1 MKKLSKLFAVLLAFS
16 LLVAACGGSDDDES
30 ADVDTSAIDD
40 AQAAAEAARAEA
52 EAARA
57 DAEAAQAEAE
67 EAQAEAE
74 AAQAAQADAEAAAEA
89 SAAEAE
95 EAQAAAD
102 AAADTEPA
110 RPFEGE
116 IVRVT
121 GPERS
126 PDEWNSLEAAMVP
139 FEEATGMQVIY
150 TGSADW
156 EAEINVQLE
165 ANNPPDISIF
175 PQPGKLADFARAGF
189 VLPLPDDV
197 LASVSENWND
207 AAMGFGFVDGTQFG
221 VPNKN
226 DLKSLVWHKPARFEE
241 NGYAV
246 PQTWDELL
254 ALTDQMIADG
264 NTPWC
269 IGIESG
275 QATGWTFT
283 DWTEDLMLRFHGPE
297 VYDQWVTNEV
307 PFADERVVGIFEE
320 ILSLWNTP
328 DAVFASGGSI
338 ATTNHSSGPAEGLAN
353 DDCMMVRQASFFSS
367 RLPEG
372 SSDDIG
378 VFYFPSID
386 ENRPVLGAGTLA
398 GAFQDRPAVWA
409 VMEYFGSPEYANLR
423 QQAQREAKGGGLSGF
438 NTANLNVDR
447 SNWADLESSFIDI
460 LQNAAVLRFDGSD
473 LMPADV
479 GAGSFWTQATAMVNG
494 EISPADAA
502 AAIDAT
508 WPTE

>member
-1 MKKLSKLFAVLLAFS
+1 MRKLQKLLAVFFA
-16 LLVAACGGSDDDES
+16 LAMLATACGGSDGGS
-30 ADVDTSAIDD
+30 TVDTSAVDAANAAREAAESAAADAQAD
-40 AQAAAEAARAEA
+40 AQAAV
-52 EAARA
+52 
-57 DAEAAQAEAE
+57 EAAQAEA
-67 EAQAEAE
+67 AE
-74 AAQAAQADAEAAAEA
+74 AAEAAAAAQADADAARAEAAEA
-89 SAAEAE
+89 AEG
-95 EAQAAAD
+95 AAAMVED
-102 AAADTEPA
+102 A

-116 IVRVT
+116 VVRVT

-126 PDEWNSLEAAMVP
+126 PEDWNSIEAAFEP
-139 FEEATGMQVIY
+139 FEEETGMQVIY

-156 EAEINVQLE
+156 EAEINVQLA

-175 PQPGKLADFARAGF
+175 PQPGKLADFARDEF

-197 LASVSENWND
+197 LESVLQNWND
-207 AAMGFGFVDGTQFG
+207 AAMGFGLVDGVQFG

-226 DLKSLVWHKPARFEE
+226 DLKSLVWHKPARFAE
-241 NGYAV
+241 NGYEV
-246 PQTWDELL
+246 PETWDALL

-269 IGIESG
+269 VGIESG

-297 VYDQWVTNEV
+297 VYDEWVANDV
-307 PFADERVVGIFEE
+307 KFSDERVVGVFDE

-338 ATTNHSSGPAEGLAN
+338 ATTNHSSGPAESLAA
-353 DDCMMVRQASFFSS
+353 DECMMVRQASFFSG

-372 SSDDIG
+372 SSEDVG

-409 VMEYFGSPEYANLR
+409 VMDYFGSAEYANAR
-423 QQAQREAKGGGLSGF
+423 QVAQRELKGGGLSGF

-447 SNWADLESSFIDI
+447 ANWAELEQSFIDI
-460 LQNAAVLRFDGSD
+460 LQTAAVLRFDGSD

-479 GAGSFWTQATAMVNG
+479 GAGAFWTEATAMVNG
-494 EISPADAA
+494 EKSTADAA
-502 AAIDAT
+502 AAIDAA

>member
-1 MKKLSKLFAVLLAFS
+1 MLA
-16 LLVAACGGSDDDES
+16 AACGGSDSES
-30 ADVDTSAIDD
+30 AEVDTSAVDE
-40 AQAAAEAARAEA
+40 ANAAREAAE
-52 EAARA
+52 
-57 DAEAAQAEAE
+57 
-67 EAQAEAE
+67 
-74 AAQAAQADAEAAAEA
+74 AAQADAEAAAEA
-89 SAAEAE
+89 AQADAEAAVE
-95 EAQAAAD
+95 AAQAEAAAARDEAAAATD
-102 AAADTEPA
+102 AAASSDDAAPA
-110 RPFEGE
+110 AREFEGE

-126 PDEWNSLEAAMVP
+126 PEEWNSLETAMEIL
-139 FEEATGMQVIY
+139 EEETGMQVIY

-156 EAEINVQLE
+156 EGEINVQLA

-175 PQPGKLADFARAGF
+175 PQPGKLADFARDGL

-197 LASVSENWND
+197 LASVSENWNE
-207 AAMGFGFVDGTQFG
+207 AAMGFGLVDGTQFG
-221 VPNKN
+221 VPSKN
-226 DLKSLVWHKPARFEE
+226 DLKSIVWHKPARFEE
-241 NGYAV
+241 NGYDI

-283 DWTEDLMLRFHGPE
+283 DWTEDLVLRFQGPE

-307 PFADERVVGIFEE
+307 KFADERIVAVFDE

-328 DAVFASGGSI
+328 GAVFASGGSI
-338 ATTNHSSGPAEGLAN
+338 ATTNHSSGPAESLAA

-372 SSDDIG
+372 TSEEVD

-398 GAFQDRPAVWA
+398 GAFKDTPAIWA
-409 VMEYFGSPEYANLR
+409 VMEFFGSAEYADAR
-423 QQAQREAKGGGLSGF
+423 QIAQREAKGGGLSGF
-438 NTANLNVDR
+438 NTGNLNVDR
-447 SNWADLESSFIDI
+447 NNWAELEQSFNNI
-460 LQNAAVLRFDGSD
+460 LQTAAVLRFDGSD

-479 GAGSFWTQATAMVNG
+479 GAGAFWTEATSMVNG
-494 EISPADAA
+494 EKGAAEAA
-502 AAIDAT
+502 AAIDAA
-508 WPTE
+508 WPADDEGDE